1 MDTILNA
8 QARKITGRK
17 VKTLRKDGL
26 VPGNIYG
33 KNVTSEAVQV
43 KEKEFKGIYKEVGE
57 TGIINLKVGKATKPV
72 LIHNVQIHA
81 VTGEPLHVD
90 FMQVNLKEKVTTAVP
105 VEVVGESPV
114 QKSGLGTVVLL
125 LDELEV
131 ESLPTD
137 IPEKFVIDATKLT
150 EVDQTIK
157 VSDLD
162 FDKKKVEV
170 KAEADEIVV
179 KVEPPQK
186 EEVVVAPTLAPT
198 EGAEAAKEGETPT
211 EGEKPAEGE
220 TPAAQEK
227 PAQEKQEGK
236 K

>member
-17 VKTLRKDGL
+17 VKTLRKEGL

-33 KNVTSEAVQV
+33 KNITSEAVQV
-43 KEKEFKGIYKEVGE
+43 KEKEFKDVYKEVGE

-137 IPEKFVIDATKLT
+137 IPEKFVVDATKLT

-170 KAEADEIVV
+170 KAELDEIVV

-186 EEVVVAPTLAPT
+186 EEVVVAPTPAPA
-198 EGAEAAKEGETPT
+198 EGAEAVKEGEIPAQ
-211 EGEKPAEGE
+211 GEKPAEGE
-220 TPAAQEK
+220 VPATQEK

>member
-17 VKTLRKDGL
+17 VKTLRKEGL

-33 KNVTSEAVQV
+33 KNITSEAVQV
-43 KEKEFKGIYKEVGE
+43 KEKEFKDVYKEVGE

-137 IPEKFVIDATKLT
+137 IPEKFVVDATKLT

-170 KAEADEIVV
+170 KAELDEIVV

-186 EEVVVAPTLAPT
+186 EEVVVAPTPAPT
-198 EGAEAAKEGETPT
+198 EGAEAVKEGETPA

-220 TPAAQEK
+220 VPATQEK

>member
-17 VKTLRKDGL
+17 VKTLRKEGL

-33 KNVTSEAVQV
+33 KNITSEAVQV
-43 KEKEFKGIYKEVGE
+43 KEKEFKDVYKEVGE

-137 IPEKFVIDATKLT
+137 IPEKFVVDATKLT

-170 KAEADEIVV
+170 KAELDEIVV

-186 EEVVVAPTLAPT
+186 EEVVVAPTPAPT
-198 EGAEAAKEGETPT
+198 EGAEAVKEGETPA
-211 EGEKPAEGE
+211 EGEKPVEGE
-220 TPAAQEK
+220 VPATQEK

>member
-57 TGIINLKVGKATKPV
+57 TGIVNLKVGKATKPV

-186 EEVVVAPTLAPT
+186 EEVVVAPTPAPT
-198 EGAEAAKEGETPT
+198 EGAEAAKEGEAPA

-220 TPAAQEK
+220 APTPQEQ
-227 PAQEKQEGK
+227 PGQEKQEGK